1 MWLIKLWQN
10 RFSWSRIGYITYQF
24 IIIQFENIAKEIA
37 TKFDY
42 FTLDMSEKFYATATH
57 SDLYAQ
63 CRPTYPVDIINK
75 ILDYLS
81 VKVWPS

>member
-1 MWLIKLWQN
+1 
-10 RFSWSRIGYITYQF
+10 
-24 IIIQFENIAKEIA
+24 
-37 TKFDY
+37 
-42 FTLDMSEKFYATATH
+42 MSKKFYETATH

-81 VKVWPS
+81 VNVWPS